1 MIDVEHLCMQCMKGY
16 IPDKFHYCTVC
27 GSPKLFDQEIPT
39 ALPLRSILNGRYLI
53 GRMLGAG
60 GFGITYLGY
69 DLAENR
75 RIAVKEFMPAGMVR
89 RDVGRTKMHILSDVK
104 DYTDSM
110 QRFLDEARMIY
121 HYQKNPHI
129 LQIYSFF
136 KENQTAYYIMEFL
149 EGEDLKHLLKNRGG
163 RMAWQEV
170 KNITMQV
177 IDALAVLHADG
188 VVHRDISPDN
198 IFISPNG
205 KATLIDFGAA
215 RLFMAQKQLT
225 VILKRKYAPIEQYET
240 SGKQGPWTDIYALA
254 ATIYHVLT
262 GELPPE
268 ATSRAYRDD
277 IKTFRQ
283 CGVILDDNVERAL
296 YKALRVEPEERYRNV
311 VDFKNDLLGIVRR
324 GRLTCLSGI
333 FEGMEVTI
341 GSEDI
346 VIGRNAMICQLIYPQ
361 NAKGISHIHCKVTV
375 NRQVGGVVIED
386 MGSTYGTFVNGKKIE
401 KHMIKK
407 LMPGDQIRFGE
418 NQIWRYLN

>member
-1 MIDVEHLCMQCMKGY
+1 MVDAEHLCMKCMNGY
-16 IPDKFHYCTVC
+16 VKNGRCTAC
-27 GSPKLFDQEIPT
+27 NSPQMTAQELPT
-39 ALPLRSILNGRYLI
+39 ALPLKCILNGRYLI

-69 DLAENR
+69 DLVENR
-75 RIAVKEFMPAGMVR
+75 RIAIKEFMPTGMVR
-89 RDVGRTKMHILSDVK
+89 RDIGKTQMQIVSDKK
-104 DYTDSM
+104 DFTDSM
-110 QRFLDEARMIY
+110 QRFLEEARMIY
-121 HYQKNPHI
+121 LYQKNPHI
-129 LQIYSFF
+129 LQIYSLFQ
-136 KENQTAYYIMEFL
+136 ENQTAYYIMEFL
-149 EGEDLKHLLKNRGG
+149 EGSDLKHLIKTRGG
-163 RMAWQEV
+163 KMSWPEI
-170 KNITMQV
+170 KNITLQV

-198 IFISPNG
+198 IFISPQG

-240 SGKQGPWTDIYALA
+240 RGKQGPWTDIYALA
-254 ATIYHVLT
+254 ATIYHALT

-283 CGVILDDNVERAL
+283 CGVVLEEYVERTL

-311 VDFKNDLLGIVRR
+311 VDFRNDLLGIVRH

-333 FEGMEVTI
+333 YEGMELTI
-341 GSEDI
+341 SDEI
-346 VIGRNAMICQLIYPQ
+346 MVGRNAVLCQLIYPKE
-361 NAKGISHIHCKVTV
+361 AKGISNIHCKITIKQPGINVA
-375 NRQVGGVVIED
+375 IID
-386 MGSTYGTFVNGKKIE
+386 IGSTYGTYVNGKRLE
-401 KHMIKK
+401 KNCPKK
-407 LMPGDQIRFGE
+407 LTPGDQICFGE

>member
-1 MIDVEHLCMQCMKGY
+1 MLDAEHLCMKCMNGY
-16 IPDKFHYCTVC
+16 VKDGRCMVC
-27 GSPKLFDQEIPT
+27 NSPQMMVQELPT
-39 ALPLRSILNGRYLI
+39 ALPLRCILNGRYLI

-69 DLAENR
+69 DLIENR
-75 RIAVKEFMPAGMVR
+75 RIAIKEFMPTGMVR
-89 RDVGRTKMHILSDVK
+89 RDIGKTQMQIVSDKK
-104 DYTDSM
+104 DFTDSM
-110 QRFLDEARMIY
+110 QRFLEEARMIY

-129 LQIYSFF
+129 LQIYSLFQ
-136 KENQTAYYIMEFL
+136 ENQTAYYIMEYL
-149 EGEDLKHLLKNRGG
+149 DGADLKHLLKARGG
-163 RMAWQEV
+163 KMSWPEI
-170 KNITMQV
+170 KNITLQV

-198 IFISPNG
+198 IFISPQG

-215 RLFMAQKQLT
+215 RLFIAQKQLT

-240 SGKQGPWTDIYALA
+240 RGKQGPWTDTYALA
-254 ATIYHVLT
+254 ATIYHALT

-283 CGVILDDNVERAL
+283 CGVVLEEYVERAL

-311 VDFKNDLLGIVRR
+311 VDFRNDLLGIVRC

-333 FEGMEVTI
+333 YEGMELTI
-341 GSEDI
+341 SDDI
-346 VIGRNAMICQLIYPQ
+346 MVGRNAVLCQLIYPKE
-361 NAKGISHIHCKVTV
+361 AKGISNIHCKITINQPSINVA
-375 NRQVGGVVIED
+375 IID
-386 MGSTYGTFVNGKKIE
+386 MGSTYGTYVNGKRLE
-401 KHMIKK
+401 KNCRKK
-407 LMPGDQIRFGE
+407 LSPGDQICFGE